1 MSSLSYPKINIF
13 WGPKLFLSYE
23 NLTSEYAITVW
34 RPPSVIFSNT
44 QFVSDPQLLLF
55 AVKQKSFFLSTWQTL
70 VNIQF
75 ASDPQVVEATGA

>member
-1 MSSLSYPKINIF
+1 MNFF

-23 NLTSEYAITVW
+23 NLTSECAIIVW
-34 RPPSVIFSNT
+34 LSPIIIFSNT
-44 QFVSDPQLLLF
+44 QFVSDPQLLLC
-55 AVKQKSFFLSTWQTL
+55 AVKQKSLPLSTWQTL